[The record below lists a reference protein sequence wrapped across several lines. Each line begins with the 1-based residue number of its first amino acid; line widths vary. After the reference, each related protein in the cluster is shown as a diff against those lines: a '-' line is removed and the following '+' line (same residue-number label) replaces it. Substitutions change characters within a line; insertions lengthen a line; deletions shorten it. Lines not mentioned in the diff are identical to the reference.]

1 MPFVNKEPTP
11 TFVLTM
17 PLAVSQNDDKFL
29 HKEFFSYWRIYNDLV
44 TITTKCWH
52 QLRKTRKYR
61 AITKAISGTPKD
73 SEKQKALY
81 AERNKL
87 IKEAGFSR
95 GGLYKAVKPIGKHF
109 GVHSAVAQAIAE
121 RVLKAWE
128 DFFFKKGKVVHYRRF
143 DSFHSFRGKSNV
155 TGIRCIAK
163 NNGYVVAYKGYNIP
177 IVFRNPATNT
187 GWYQQEAMKSRVK
200 YCAIIRRWVR
210 HRWKYYVQV
219 ILEGYP
225 PIKVDRNGVMK
236 HPVGDSRVGLDIGT
250 QTLAISAKNYCDLKV
265 LAPSALAQAK
275 GLVNEITR
283 IQRAMDRSRRAMNP
297 QHFDK
302 DGTVKKLDST
312 KHEHKQIRKWIYSNR
327 YFRLRARYRDLNRR
341 LSDIRKMEHNMLAN
355 DLLQYGNAFIVEDM
369 NYKALQKKS
378 KETKVSEKTGRCRS
392 KKRFGKSISRCA
404 PAMFLGIL
412 KNKVERIGGAL
423 TKVNAFETK
432 ASQFDHTD
440 DSYTKKKLCQR
451 FAHLSDGTVVQRD
464 LYSAFL
470 LAHVND
476 NMKDYN
482 QDAIEADFKE
492 FLSLHD
498 KTAYRLKHSTDW
510 LPASVGF

>member
-17 PLAVSQNDDKFL
+17 PLAMSQNDDKFL
-29 HKEFFSYWRIYNDLV
+29 RKEFFSYWRIYNDLV

-61 AITKAISGTPKD
+61 AITKAISKETKGSP
-73 SEKQKALY
+73 KQKALY
-81 AERNKL
+81 VERNKL

-95 GGLYKAVKPIGKHF
+95 SSVDEAVKPLAKHF
-109 GVHSAVAQAIAE
+109 GVHSAIAQAVAE
-121 RVLKAWE
+121 RVLNAWE
-128 DFFFKKGKVVHYRRF
+128 DFFFKKGKAVHYRRF

-155 TGIRCIAK
+155 TGIRCIPYGSSYA
-163 NNGYVVAYKGYNIP
+163 VVYKGHNIP

-200 YCAIIRRWVR
+200 YCAILRRWVR
-210 HRWKYYVQV
+210 HRWKYYVQIV
-219 ILEGYP
+219 LEGYP

-236 HPVGDSRVGLDIGT
+236 HPIGDGRVGLDIGT

-265 LAPSALAQAK
+265 LAPSALAQTK
-275 GLVNEITR
+275 SLVNQITR
-283 IQRAMDRSRRAMNP
+283 IQRAMDRSRRATNP
-297 QHFDK
+297 QHFNK
-302 DGTVKKLDST
+302 DGTVKRLRS
-312 KHEHKQIRKWIYSNR
+312 KHGHKQIRKWAYSKH
-327 YFRLRARYRDLNRR
+327 YSYLQARYRDLNRR
-341 LSDIRKMEHNMLAN
+341 LTDIRKMEHNMLAN
-355 DLLQYGNAFIVEDM
+355 DLLQYGNTFIVEDM

-378 KETKVSEKTGRCRS
+378 KETKVSAKTGRFRS
-392 KKRFGKSISRCA
+392 KKRFGKSLSRCA
-404 PAMFLGIL
+404 PAMFVGIL
-412 KNKVERIGGAL
+412 KNKVERNEG
-423 TKVNAFETK
+423 TFKKVSTFDTK

-440 DSYTKKKLCQR
+440 DSYTKKKLSQR

-470 LAHVND
+470 LAHLND
-476 NMKDYN
+476 DMRTYN
-482 QDAIEADFKE
+482 KETLKSDFADFRAM
-492 FLSLHD
+492 HD
-498 KTAYRLKHSTDW
+498 KTSNCLKHSTDW